1 MQRVTRPRVR
11 LFRSV
16 DVRDEVAVAP
26 VWATSEATHLPELV
40 DTLLAGP
47 FTCRASD
54 GDMPNISLK
63 ALLKW
68 DELLNPTAKAI
79 SVICK

>member
-1 MQRVTRPRVR
+1 MRRVTRPRVR

-16 DVRDEVAVAP
+16 HVRDEGAAGP
-26 VWATSEATHLPELV
+26 VWAEATHLPELV
-40 DTLLAGP
+40 DTLLAGV